1 MRIAVLLALIA
12 ALAGQASADSFAGTW
27 TADAGGK
34 PLVRLELRAAGG
46 ALSGQIQL
54 ADIHVD
60 AQGVG
65 ETVMSGL
72 AAPAL
77 LSEVVVSGRT
87 AAFARRDGDDIDHFE
102 FVLLDDGSAELRFIP
117 SAADRE
123 ELAAQGIATPRPFR
137 VRKVQP

>member
-1 MRIAVLLALIA
+1 MRIAALLALVA
-12 ALAGQASADSFAGTW
+12 ALAGQSPADSFAGTW

-34 PLVRLELRAAGG
+34 PLVRLELRTAGG
-46 ALSGQIQL
+46 AVSGQIQL
-54 ADIHVD
+54 ADIHLD
-60 AQGVG
+60 AQGVV

-72 AAPAL
+72 TSPAPL
-77 LSEVVVSGRT
+77 TEVVIRNHT

-123 ELAAQGIATPRPFR
+123 ELA
-137 VRKVQP
+137 